1 MDAAIVNVSITAERE
16 RLMDFS
22 QPIFDSGVQVMMRAD
37 DSAGLSMLKALFTR
51 QIGLAVMATLVLLF
65 GGGMLMWMFER
76 HKQPYFDRKACDAA
90 FPAFWWALNLVVNG
104 GFEERMPQSCGG
116 RFFAVIL
123 VVSSLFIVSI
133 FVAQIT
139 AALTINAIQNNIDG
153 INDLEGRPVGT
164 ITASTSADYMIK
176 RGIGFQTFDDLEDLL
191 AAFEDGDLDAVVFD
205 GPILVYYV
213 RTRSNGKAELLER
226 VYRPENYGMVFT
238 TGSTLR
244 EDFDQAMLR
253 LREDGTYDDLLLK
266 WFGAAYARR

>member
-51 QIGLAVMATLVLLF
+51 QIGLAVMAALVLLF

-76 HKQPYFDRKACDAA
+76 HKQPYFDHKASDAA

-123 VVSSLFIVSI
+123 V
-133 FVAQIT
+133 AQIT

-153 INDLEGRPVGT
+153 INDLEARPVGT
-164 ITASTSADYMIK
+164 ITASTSVDYMIK
-176 RGIGFQTFDDLEDLL
+176 RGIGF
-191 AAFEDGDLDAVVFD
+191 
-205 GPILVYYV
+205 
-213 RTRSNGKAELLER
+213 
-226 VYRPENYGMVFT
+226 
-238 TGSTLR
+238 
-244 EDFDQAMLR
+244 
-253 LREDGTYDDLLLK
+253 
-266 WFGAAYARR
+266 